1 MGNLSVLGR
10 LLILLGGIFLFLGLL
25 LLFISRLGAPR
36 LPGDILIQRPNL
48 VIYIPI
54 VSMLV
59 ISILLTLILNLLFRR
74 WR

>member
-1 MGNLSVLGR
+1 MSNLSILAR
-10 LLILLGGIFLFLGLL
+10 LMILLGGIFLLLGLL
-25 LLFISRLGAPR
+25 LLFISRLGMPR

-48 VIYIPI
+48 VVYIPI

-59 ISILLTLILNLLFRR
+59 ISILLTLVLNLLFRR